1 VLATILIVNWNGRQY
16 LGRCLAAVF
25 NQRLH
30 ETRVVVVDNGS
41 TDGSCEW
48 LAEHYPQVE
57 VIRLPNNAGFAAANN
72 VGITATASRYVVTL
86 NNDTQVGPR
95 WLAAL
100 IDAAESD
107 ERIGLCA
114 SRILLADRPGT
125 IDSAGIE
132 VDRLGFAWQRGH
144 GRLDAGLYRRPCDVF
159 GPSAAAALYCRAL
172 LEQIGL
178 FDADF
183 DSYYEDVDLAWRAN
197 QAGWR
202 CRYVPDADV
211 LHVHSA
217 TGRREP
223 DRKLYQLTRNRWWS
237 VIKNYPTPRLWL
249 MLPLMMVAD
258 AASLARGLVTQRNAV
273 PFRARLDAV
282 RGLRRMWS
290 KRRPR

>member
-1 VLATILIVNWNGRQY
+1 MLAAILIVNWNGRQY

-72 VGITATASRYVVTL
+72 VGIAATASRYVVTL
-86 NNDTQVGPR
+86 NNDTQIGPR

-114 SRILLADRPGT
+114 PRILLADRPGT

-144 GRLDAGLYRRPCDVF
+144 GRPDAGLYRRPCDVF
-159 GPSAAAALYCRAL
+159 GPSAAAALYRRAM

-237 VIKNYPTPRLWL
+237 VTKNYPTPRLWL

-258 AASLARGLVTQRNAV
+258 AASLARGLITQRNAV

-290 KRRPR
+290 KRTPR

>member
-1 VLATILIVNWNGRQY
+1 MLAAILIVNWNGRQY

-25 NQRLH
+25 DQRLH

-57 VIRLPNNAGFAAANN
+57 VVRLPNNAGFAAANN
-72 VGITATASRYVVTL
+72 VGIAATSSRYVVTL

-107 ERIGLCA
+107 ERIGMCA

-144 GRLDAGLYRRPCDVF
+144 GRPDAGHYRRPCDVF
-159 GPSAAAALYCRAL
+159 GPSAAAALYRRGM

-197 QAGWR
+197 RTGWR
-202 CRYVPDADV
+202 CRYVPDAEV

-258 AASLARGLVTQRNAV
+258 AASLARGLITQRNAV

-282 RGLRRMWS
+282 RGLRRMWT
-290 KRRPR
+290 KRILH